1 MRPQYGEAMTEP
13 RPVGRP
19 PGPHDDTLGKL
30 MPRALQL
37 FLDEGG
43 AALTPTRLH
52 KETGVSRA
60 TIYRNWPEP
69 ADLIEIMLQ
78 MATRFP
84 DTMTCVGDVRTDLHA
99 AMATLLDRFENRPA
113 RAFFAACL
121 EYGRRNERVASA
133 ATAFIAGILQPFHLA
148 ISEALE
154 RGDLEGSEHELVAE
168 ITGPVILQHI
178 VMGFPVDEARGAAVV
193 DHFLDCHLD

>member
-1 MRPQYGEAMTEP
+1 MAGVSDT

-30 MPRALQL
+30 LPRALEL
-37 FLDEGG
+37 FLEEGG

-52 KETGVSRA
+52 KETGVARA

-78 MATRFP
+78 RATAFP
-84 DTMTCVGDVRTDLHA
+84 DEMTCVGDLAEDLHA
-99 AMATLLDRFENRPA
+99 AMATLLFRFEHRPV

-121 EYGRRNERVASA
+121 EYGRRSERVASA
-133 ATAFIAGILQPFHLA
+133 AISFIAGILEPFHLA
-148 ISEALE
+148 IRGGLE
-154 RGDLEGSEHELVAE
+154 RGELTGTENELVAE
-168 ITGPVILQHI
+168 ITGPVILQHV
-178 VMGFPVDEARGAAVV
+178 VMGFPVDEDRGRSVV
-193 DHFLDCHLD
+193 ETFLEHHR